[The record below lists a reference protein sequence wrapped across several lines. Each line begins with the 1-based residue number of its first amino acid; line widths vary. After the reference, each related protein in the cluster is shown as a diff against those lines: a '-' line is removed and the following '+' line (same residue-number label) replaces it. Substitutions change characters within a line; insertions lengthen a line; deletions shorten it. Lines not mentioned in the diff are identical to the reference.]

1 MPLAPAE
8 DYYAILGISGSAT
21 TQEIK
26 KRYRLL
32 SHAYHP
38 DKFGASVALRD
49 SAEEEFRRINRAY
62 GVLVD
67 PTLRAEYDRRKRD
80 SVSPIRRADRVTPR
94 PHPRAHSSARRETD
108 RAPDAGKTVRYS
120 SPFAHAGA
128 GKSKPSKIA
137 IPVIAVVLIILIFIS
152 FAHMIR
158 SLRNLSN
165 SPPASLSGLQQ
176 QMQHD
181 ALQERAREDSLKKM
195 HKEWPDA
202 EFAAFESTTIYGDLT
217 GDGVAE
223 AAVWTRYCPDRE
235 ATTSSFSHV
244 FVYAVSNG
252 HVELLGILEGG
263 DRADGGVESVRILN
277 NELLLGRYRPQ
288 KENPCV
294 ACYGFIETATYRW
307 NVDTLATVS
316 VSVEKFPGPKP

>member
-38 DKFGASVALRD
+38 DKFGASDTLRD
-49 SAEEEFRRINRAY
+49 SAGEEFRRINRAY
-62 GVLVD
+62 GVLID

-80 SVSPIRRADRVTPR
+80 SVSSAPPADKVTPR
-94 PHPRAHSSARRETD
+94 PQPRAYPSAQRHTD
-108 RAPDAGKTVRYS
+108 RAPDPGRAVRRPS
-120 SPFAHAGA
+120 RFPDVDTR
-128 GKSKPSKIA
+128 KSKLPG
-137 IPVIAVVLIILIFIS
+137 IAVPAIAVGLIILILICVS
-152 FAHMIR
+152 DMVR
-158 SLRNLSN
+158 SLRSLDDS
-165 SPPASLSGLQQ
+165 SPASLSGLQQ

-181 ALQERAREDSLKKM
+181 ALEKRVRQDALRKM
-195 HKEWPDA
+195 QKEWPDA
-202 EFAAFESTTIYGDLT
+202 EFAAFESTIVNGDLT
-217 GDGVAE
+217 GDGIDE
-223 AAVWTRYCPDRE
+223 AAVWTRYRPDRE

-252 HVELLGILEGG
+252 RVDLLWTLEGG
-263 DRADGGVESVRILN
+263 DRANGGIESVRIRDN
-277 NELLLGRYRPQ
+277 QIVLGRYRPQ

-294 ACYGFIETATYRW
+294 GCYGFIETTTYRW
-307 NVDTLATVS
+307 DFDTLATVS
-316 VSVEKFPGPKP
+316 VSTEKFTGPRP